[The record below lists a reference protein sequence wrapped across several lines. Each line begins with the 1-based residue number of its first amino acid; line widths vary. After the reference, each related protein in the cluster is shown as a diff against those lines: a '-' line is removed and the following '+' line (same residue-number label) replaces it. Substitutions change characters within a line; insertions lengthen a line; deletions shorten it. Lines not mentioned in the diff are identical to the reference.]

1 LLRQSRESGAGS
13 QGLVGTVGGEP
24 AFFVQEGMDQDFE
37 IGVSLWRNR
46 AWQPECKL
54 SLHFSAAFSIGE
66 RFCSGVDCEAA
77 ASAALS
83 LAKRIDKNPKLQEQE
98 EVKLSAPE
106 REAFR
111 KMLPHRPEGLPPFAE
126 RTLPTFGNK
135 TEFHDFGCGESLL
148 PVKIDGQL
156 YLGRLGHGSIGW
168 RCYNDFVFALYAP
181 KDDGLEPVAGIT
193 IDKVRAAPVEPTVK

>member
-1 LLRQSRESGAGS
+1 MRLCSGAGS

-77 ASAALS
+77 ANAGLS
-83 LAKRIDKNPKLQEQE
+83 LAKRFDDNPKLHDQE
-98 EVKLSAPE
+98 EAGLSPTE
-106 REAFR
+106 RETFR
-111 KMLPHRPEGLPPFAE
+111 KMIPHRPA
-126 RTLPTFGNK
+126 
-135 TEFHDFGCGESLL
+135 
-148 PVKIDGQL
+148 
-156 YLGRLGHGSIGW
+156 
-168 RCYNDFVFALYAP
+168 
-181 KDDGLEPVAGIT
+181 
-193 IDKVRAAPVEPTVK
+193 